1 MENNTA
7 VEKNEDSRVYEVG
20 YLLSP
25 EIAEESVMSH
35 VVAIKDIIASFGG
48 VLISDEYPKPIE
60 LAYDMEKVIS
70 NKKEIY
76 SRAYFGWV
84 KFDGDPSTM
93 DSLKAKLELDPMII
107 RFLLIKTVREN
118 TMSSKK
124 TFSARKKFTAKRD
137 DEPQVEINKEEI
149 DAQIDAL
156 VVGEEEV
163 KAPPLQ

>member
-1 MENNTA
+1 
-7 VEKNEDSRVYEVG
+7 
-20 YLLSP
+20 
-25 EIAEESVMSH
+25 
-35 VVAIKDIIASFGG
+35 